1 MYKTLFL
8 PVSSNGDQS
17 PALAFAAALTQ
28 SFAAKAE
35 STFVSKSL
43 VLLQEDEHAKVANV
57 YRTEG
62 LAASQELTEAL
73 YKEQFKKRAT
83 AVKEWFARTTSSLGS
98 AHSLIWQDTLDVFGE
113 TAEQI
118 RNKCSVHDMTIVSA
132 DISASIWDTLL
143 EGALFATG
151 RPLVL
156 VRAFT
161 AGKTLADST
170 IMLAWKQSPQT
181 LRAQWFALPLLQKAK
196 RVVVTH
202 VQEGDAAEDIQGVL
216 RTGCCAG
223 AGTGIRRGEGRPS
236 CHGSLLSFPSA
247 GNGVWWFYPVF
258 SDKQPM
264 QSAAGALKEVEYA
277 RTTRC
282 LAYSCH

>member
-216 RTGCCAG
+216 RYLEQH
-223 AGTGIRRGEGRPS
+223 GIKADAKPLANVQDAALGLEQAYAEVKAD
-236 CHGSLLSFPSA
+236 LLVM
-247 GNGVWWFYPVF
+247 G
-258 SDKQPM
+258 
-264 QSAAGALKEVEYA
+264 
-277 RTTRC
+277 
-282 LAYSCH
+282 AYSHSRLREMVFGGFTRYFLTNSQCNLLLAH